1 MPNPSPSEQS
11 IFLEALQKDAAMERA
26 AFLDQICGS
35 DRKLKADVQAL
46 LEAHNRLPNLEPVS
60 LSSHEPL
67 TAAAPPPISEGPGT
81 VIGQYKLL
89 EQIGEGGFG
98 LVFMAE
104 QKQPIRRKVALK
116 ILKPGMDTRQ
126 VVARFEAER
135 QALALMDHPNIAG
148 VFDGGETASGRPYF
162 VMELV
167 KGLTITAHCD
177 QNRLTPRERL
187 ELFIHVCHAV
197 QHAHQKGIIHRDL
210 KPSNIL
216 ITLHDGA
223 PVVKV
228 IDFGIAKATGP
239 QLTEKTLFTNFAQLI
254 GTPEYMSP
262 EQAGQSGLD
271 VDTRSDIYSLGVL
284 LYELLTGRT
293 PLGRKRFKE
302 ADYDEIRRLV
312 REEEPPK
319 LSTRVS
325 TLGEAGTNVA
335 AQRKSDPKQLSKL
348 FRGELD
354 WIAMKALDKDRTR
367 RYETANG
374 LAADL
379 RRYLEDEPVQAC
391 PPSAWYRFR
400 KFTRRNKGKLVIA
413 ACVVLALAVLTG
425 GVGWNLQ
432 QRAQRVART
441 TAGVEMALQQVE
453 QLQKDK
459 QWSEALAAMNRAEGL
474 LAGGEGSADLHK
486 RLRLARGV
494 VERRLW
500 QEQTDQKMVAELAEI
515 RLKQAEVKNNNFDML
530 RADDDYPAAFRA
542 YGIDVENLQTAD
554 AAARIRKR
562 EIASELVAALD
573 HWVEFRRRRKPQE
586 VGWKNLMAVAKA
598 ADPEPFRNQVRA
610 ALESQDRKAL
620 IQLAKSNNISSLP
633 PSTLL
638 LLGWALRETDA
649 SNEAVVL
656 FKRAQLEYPGD
667 FWINHALAMTL
678 ANWLQPPQHQKAIPY
693 FTAALAIRKSLGA
706 YNNLSISLRSIG
718 ALDEAI
724 AVLQHAIRLQPD
736 YAKAHVN
743 LGIAL
748 QKIGRFGEAKAA
760 YQEAIRLQPDKALAY
775 TNLGAALADE
785 GFLEDAISMLQ
796 DAVRLKPDFAAA
808 HFQLGDALAS
818 NGRADV
824 AKIAYEE
831 AIRLMPDAGAALNN
845 LAWLL
850 ANAED
855 VRLRDPKLALGYAK
869 EAVKLQPNNA
879 DNRNTLGAVH
889 YRNGEWQAAVEA
901 LRKAME
907 FRPESD
913 VYKSYDYFFMAMA
926 VWQLGDKDKAREWY
940 DQGVR
945 WLDGQV
951 PNEPANRARIERFRA
966 EAAELLGVTNPKK
979 T

>member
-1 MPNPSPSEQS
+1 MPKQSLSEQS
-11 IFLEALQKDAAMERA
+11 IFLQALEKAAGSERA
-26 AFLDQICGS
+26 AFLDKVCGKN
-35 DRKLKADVQAL
+35 RKLKADVQAL
-46 LEAHNRLPNLEPVS
+46 LDAHESLPSLEAVSQSRPEPK
-60 LSSHEPL
+60 

-216 ITLHDGA
+216 ITLHDGT

-325 TLGEAGTNVA
+325 TLGEAGTKVA

-367 RYETANG
+367 RYDTASA
-374 LAADL
+374 LAADVQ
-379 RRYLEDEPVQAC
+379 RYLNDEPVQAC

-400 KFTRRNKGKLVIA
+400 KFARRNKGKLAIA
-413 ACVVLALAVLTG
+413 ACVALALAVIAG
-425 GVGWNLQ
+425 GVGWSVQ
-432 QRAQRVART
+432 ERAGRAART
-441 TAGVEMALQQVE
+441 ETAVDVSLQQVQ

-459 QWSEALAAMNRAEGL
+459 KWAEALAAVNRAEGL
-474 LAGGEGSADLHK
+474 LAGGEGSEVLQQ
-486 RLRLARGV
+486 RLKLTRGV
-494 VERRLW
+494 VEQWLR
-500 QEQTDQKMVAELAEI
+500 QEQTDQKMVAELVEI
-515 RLKQAEVKNNNFDML
+515 RLKQAEVKNNNFDAL
-530 RADDDYPAAFRA
+530 RADDDYPAAFRN
-542 YGIDVENLQTAD
+542 YGIDVENLQTAV
-554 AAARIRKR
+554 AAARIRQR
-562 EIASELVAALD
+562 EIASDLVAALD
-573 HWVEFRRRRKPQE
+573 YWVEMRRRRKPQE

-598 ADPEPFRNQVRA
+598 ADLDPFRNQLRT
-610 ALESQDRKAL
+610 ALESQDAKAL
-620 IQLAKSNNISSLP
+620 DKLAKSYDITSLP

-638 LLGWALRETDA
+638 LLGWALRETGSA
-649 SNEAVVL
+649 KEAVAL

-667 FWINHALAMTL
+667 FWINHELGWQLMD
-678 ANWLQPPQHQKAIPY
+678 LQPPQHQKAIPY
-693 FTAALAIRKSLGA
+693 FTAALAIRKSPGA
-706 YNNLSISLRSIG
+706 YVNLSLCLRKTD
-718 ALDEAI
+718 AFDESI
-724 AVLQHAIRLQPD
+724 AVVQQAIRLKPD
-736 YAKAHVN
+736 FAMAHIN
-743 LGIAL
+743 LGAAL
-748 QKIGRFGEAKAA
+748 QKRGQLAEAKAA
-760 YQEAIRLQPDKALAY
+760 YQEAIRLQPDQARAY
-775 TNLGAALADE
+775 THLGAALAQE
-785 GFLEDAISMLQ
+785 GFLEDAI
-796 DAVRLKPDFAAA
+796 AAW
-808 HFQLGDALAS
+808 Q
-818 NGRADV
+818 
-824 AKIAYEE
+824 E
-831 AIRLMPDAGAALNN
+831 AIRLMPDLGQVLNG

-850 ANAED
+850 ATAED
-855 VRLRDPKLALGYAK
+855 VRLRDPKSALELAEKAI
-869 EAVKLQPNNA
+869 KLEPTNFNYW
-879 DNRNTLGAVH
+879 NTLAAAY

-901 LRKAME
+901 SRQSMKLQ
-907 FRPESD
+907 P
-913 VYKSYDYFFMAMA
+913 KSSFYEYRGGDYFFMAMA
-926 VWQLGDKDKAREWY
+926 VWQLGDKVKARDWY
-940 DQGVR
+940 DEGVL
-945 WLDGQV
+945 WLDEQPPYQGTV
-951 PNEPANRARIERFRA
+951 RAQIERFRA
-966 EAAELLGVTNPKK
+966 EAAELLGVTNSKK